1 MVDGSGPIGDAFR
14 ACHACTVSAAVKVTV
29 RPDAVADHLYAAI
42 LTRGREGV
50 NRTLETVEGARLIPG
65 HSYLEGLGVQYT
77 THKRAHFHRRGRE
90 TMSIAPS

>member
-65 HSYLEGLGVQYT
+65 ILTWKALEFSTPPTNALTFTVVAV
-77 THKRAHFHRRGRE
+77 KR
-90 TMSIAPS
+90 

>member
-1 MVDGSGPIGDAFR
+1 
-14 ACHACTVSAAVKVTV
+14 VSAAVKVTV

-65 HSYLEGLGVQYT
+65 ILTWKALEFSTPPTNALTFTVVAV
-77 THKRAHFHRRGRE
+77 KR
-90 TMSIAPS
+90 